1 MLTDQQKEMKKIIFG
16 GCLLFQAVFTR
27 SQAPYPTA
35 PPTAPN
41 LLRLEYFIDTDPG
54 FGQGKPVVITAAQN
68 ISGFSFNADITGLSN
83 GFHRLYLRSQNA
95 DGTWSL
101 TNSTFFDNFIVP
113 VYASTAPAADVVAA
127 EYFIDTDPGFGNGTP
142 IAGIAGT
149 DISGKS
155 VAAQISGLN
164 PGTHRIYIRTK
175 DASGKWSLTNSAVFD
190 NSAIPDYPTA
200 PVRNPL
206 ITLEYFFDNDPGF
219 GNGTAVSF
227 SPENDLTDLT
237 LSVPVNGLTDGV
249 HTFYIRSRQN
259 PWSLTAFAE
268 FNKTGT
274 LPVTW
279 RYVRGEVRNESTLI
293 SWATSSEENTS
304 RFVVEYSTNGT
315 HFIPL
320 EEIAATGSNTGSDY
334 SCRHANPSKGPAY
347 YRIKQVDQDGQ
358 FRYSKTILLVIQKDL
373 RTPLLF
379 PNPARER
386 VNLVLPPS
394 MKQVA
399 LSLYENNGRLVKKYA
414 VAAGQQNISLS
425 VNELKPG
432 LYYLLIESEGIRKTM
447 SFTKQ

>member
-1 MLTDQQKEMKKIIFG
+1 MKKVVFG
-16 GCLLFQAVFTR
+16 SFLLMQAVFVR
-27 SQAPYPTA
+27 SQTPYPTA
-35 PPTAPN
+35 PPVASN
-41 LLRLEYFIDTDPG
+41 LVRLEYFIDSDPG
-54 FGQGKPVVITAAQN
+54 LGLGKPIAFSPAQTIN
-68 ISGFSFNADITGLSN
+68 GFNFNADITGLPN
-83 GFHRLYLRSQNA
+83 GFHRIYLRSQNA

-101 TNSTFFDNFIVP
+101 TNSAFFDNYILP
-113 VYASTAPAADVVAA
+113 VYASAAPAVNVVAA

-142 IAGIAGT
+142 IAVTAET

-155 VAAQISGLN
+155 VAAQITGLA

-190 NSAIPDYPTA
+190 NTAIPDYPTA
-200 PVRNPL
+200 PVRDPL
-206 ITLEYFFDNDPGF
+206 ITLEYFFDSDPGF

-227 SPENDLTDLT
+227 SPENDLADLT
-237 LSVPVNGLTDGV
+237 LSVPVTALAEGS

-259 PWSLTAFAE
+259 PWSLTAYAA

-279 RYVRGEVRNESTLI
+279 RYVQGAIQNESALI
-293 SWATSSEENTS
+293 SWATSYEENTS

-315 HFIPL
+315 NFISL
-320 EEIAATGSNTGSDY
+320 EEIAATGHATGSTY
-334 SCRHANPSKGPAY
+334 SYRHINPSRGPAY

-379 PNPARER
+379 PNPARES
-386 VNLVLPPS
+386 VNLLLPPS

-399 LSLYENNGRLVKKYA
+399 LSLYENNGSLVKKYA

-432 LYYLLIESEGIRKTM
+432 LYYLLIESEGLKKTM
-447 SFTKQ
+447 SFTKL